1 MGAQFARGASVCSD
15 DYYGGCVNNFNNE
28 RKLKMKKILS
38 LVLVMLMCV
47 LMVGCTQADKV
58 SHNISREAD
67 RFNVTRRLAVI
78 NARTDKPVFE
88 IIGNFSISNTST
100 NELAVTVEVEQGK
113 YKKHYVYLNEW
124 TIYTVEDVSG
134 AYVDNYHYE
143 VNYLPE
149 AIMPVTITTKD

>member
-1 MGAQFARGASVCSD
+1 
-15 DYYGGCVNNFNNE
+15 
-28 RKLKMKKILS
+28 MKKIIAIIL
-38 LVLVMLMCV
+38 LAMVLLLCV
-47 LMVGCTQADKV
+47 SCTQAERT
-58 SHNISREAD
+58 SYNISREAD

-88 IIGNFSISNTST
+88 IIGNFSISNNAN
-100 NELAVTVEVEQGK
+100 NELEIVCEVENGK
-113 YKKHYVYLNEW
+113 YKKHFVYLNEW

-149 AIMPVTITTKD
+149 MIIPVTITMKD

>member
-1 MGAQFARGASVCSD
+1 
-15 DYYGGCVNNFNNE
+15 
-28 RKLKMKKILS
+28 MKKVLSVIL
-38 LVLVMLMCV
+38 VV
-47 LMVGCTQADKV
+47 LMVCGLCACSQADRV
-58 SHNISREAD
+58 SHNISKDAD

-88 IIGNFSISNTST
+88 IIGNFSINNNVN
-100 NELAVTVEVEQGK
+100 NELEVICEVENGK
-113 YKKHYVYLNEW
+113 YKKHFVYLNEW

-149 AIMPVTITTKD
+149 MIIPVTFTMKD

>member
-1 MGAQFARGASVCSD
+1 
-15 DYYGGCVNNFNNE
+15 
-28 RKLKMKKILS
+28 MKKILG
-38 LVLVMLMCV
+38 LILIV
-47 LMVGCTQADKV
+47 LMVLILSACGSQADRV
-58 SHNISREAD
+58 SYNISQEAD

-78 NARTDKPVFE
+78 NARSDKPVFE

-113 YKKHYVYLNEW
+113 YKKHYVYLNDW

-149 AIMPVTITTKD
+149 MIVPVTLTMKD

>member
-1 MGAQFARGASVCSD
+1 
-15 DYYGGCVNNFNNE
+15 
-28 RKLKMKKILS
+28 MKKVISLILV
-38 LVLVMLMCV
+38 VLI
-47 LMVGCTQADKV
+47 GCGLCACSQADRV
-58 SHNISREAD
+58 SHNISKEAD

-88 IIGNFSISNTST
+88 IIGNFSISNTAT
-100 NELAVTVEVEQGK
+100 NELAVTVETEQGK
-113 YKKHYVYLNEW
+113 YKKHYIYLNDW

-149 AIMPVTITTKD
+149 MIMPVTITAKD

>member
-1 MGAQFARGASVCSD
+1 
-15 DYYGGCVNNFNNE
+15 
-28 RKLKMKKILS
+28 MKKIISIILV
-38 LVLVMLMCV
+38 LYIVLVMCV
-47 LMVGCTQADKV
+47 SCTQADRV
-58 SHNISREAD
+58 SSNISKEAD

-88 IIGNFSISNTST
+88 IIGNFSISNNIN
-100 NELAVTVEVEQGK
+100 NELEVICEVEQGK
-113 YKKHYVYLNEW
+113 YKKHFVYLNEW

-149 AIMPVTITTKD
+149 MIVPVTFTSKD

>member
-1 MGAQFARGASVCSD
+1 
-15 DYYGGCVNNFNNE
+15 
-28 RKLKMKKILS
+28 MKKFLCLILVVVIAVG
-38 LVLVMLMCV
+38 LVACS
-47 LMVGCTQADKV
+47 QAERV
-58 SHNISREAD
+58 SYNISKEAD

-100 NELAVTVEVEQGK
+100 NELAVTVEVEKGK
-113 YKKHYVYLNEW
+113 YKKHYVYLNDW

-149 AIMPVTITTKD
+149 MIIPVTLTMKD

>member
-1 MGAQFARGASVCSD
+1 MAVVEHRSVIL
-15 DYYGGCVNNFNNE
+15 E
-28 RKLKMKKILS
+28 RMTNMKKIIATIA
-38 LVLVMLMCV
+38 VIGILMGC
-47 LMVGCTQADKV
+47 VGCTQAERV
-58 SHNISREAD
+58 STNISKEAD

-88 IIGNFSISNTST
+88 IIGNFSLSNNFD
-100 NELAVTVEVEQGK
+100 NELEIICEVEQGK
-113 YKKHYVYLNEW
+113 YKKHFVYLNEW

-149 AIMPVTITTKD
+149 MVVPVTFTNKD